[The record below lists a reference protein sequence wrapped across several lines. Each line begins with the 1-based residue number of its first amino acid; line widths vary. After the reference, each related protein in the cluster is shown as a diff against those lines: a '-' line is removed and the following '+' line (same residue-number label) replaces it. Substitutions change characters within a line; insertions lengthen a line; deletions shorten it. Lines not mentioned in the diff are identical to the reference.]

1 MNTKHLE
8 QRFLTTAAKV
18 GVSPEHS
25 LSVLALISC
34 LRSDDER
41 VRAHY
46 DHSLRVGH
54 LAQSIASFVYQEPRP
69 LLLAGTLH
77 DIGKCQIPLDVLGK
91 TSNWTEADAL
101 VMQEHVMAGYH
112 LVKGTFDLSAEV
124 LLWHHK
130 FQKNGYP
137 DVLPEHLHDYSHG
150 TKVLIVEYGRILAL
164 ADVYDALHRPNDKFG
179 SGMSGERIRTLMFEL
194 NPDRTHLV
202 GHLYLAGI
210 FSI

>member
-1 MNTKHLE
+1 MNTEDLE
-8 QRFLTTAAKV
+8 QRFLETAAQV
-18 GVSPEHS
+18 GLADNHS
-25 LSVLALISC
+25 RNALALIAR
-34 LRSDDER
+34 LRSDDVR

-54 LAQSIASFVYQEPRP
+54 LAQQIATLTYHESRP

-77 DIGKCQIPLDVLGK
+77 DIGKCQIPVEVLGR

-101 VMQEHVMAGYH
+101 VMQQHVMAGYEI
-112 LVKGTFDLSAEV
+112 VRGSFDLSAEI

-137 DVLPEHLHDYSHG
+137 ELLPAHLHPYCDS
-150 TKVLIVEYGRILAL
+150 TKVLIIEYGRILAL

-179 SGMSGERIRTLMFEL
+179 SITGERIKALMFEL
-194 NPDRTHLV
+194 NPDRHILV
-202 GHLYLAGI
+202 TYLYEAGV
-210 FSI
+210 FTS